1 MTINE
6 RITNAI
12 ENFSADTDNIDKIIA
27 LAYFIGREDA
37 AKELSD
43 KVNAVFAEQ
52 KKRAKACRYSNMAMR
67 VQGDIDHVYSQD
79 YSQDMTTCFASDETN
94 L

>member
-6 RITNAI
+6 RIKQAI
-12 ENFSADTDNIDKIIA
+12 ENFNGDTDNIDKIIA

-37 AKELSD
+37 TKVLSD
-43 KVNAVFAEQ
+43 NVNAVFAQQ
-52 KKRAKACRYSNMAMR
+52 KERAKACRYSKMAMR
-67 VQGDIDHVYSQD
+67 VQGNIDYVYSQD
-79 YSQDMTTCFASDETN
+79 YSQDMKKCFASDVTN

>member
-6 RITNAI
+6 RIKKAI
-12 ENFSADTDNIDKIIA
+12 ENFSGDEDSIDKIIA

-37 AKELSD
+37 TKEISD

-52 KKRAKACRYSNMAMR
+52 KERAKACRYSNMAMS
-67 VQGDIDHVYSQD
+67 VQGDIDHVYSPD
-79 YSQDMTTCFASDETN
+79 YSQGMTTSFASDETN

>member
-6 RITNAI
+6 RIKQAI
-12 ENFSADTDNIDKIIA
+12 ENFDGETDNLDKIIA

-37 AKELSD
+37 TKELSD
-43 KVNAVFAEQ
+43 KVNAIFADQ
-52 KKRAKACRYSNMAMR
+52 KKRANACRYHNVAMS
-67 VQGDIDHVYSQD
+67 VQGDIDRVYSPD
-79 YSQDMTTCFASDETN
+79 YSQGMTTCFASDETN